1 MNMPD
6 MPPVPRPDD
15 DAPRPARK
23 PRRRVWRV
31 LAWIGLIL
39 LLLVVLAIGALVL
52 ALRTEGGTRQL
63 WSVATRL
70 SAGMLAGEYEG
81 GTVAT
86 GLRLRNLVY
95 ASGEGDA
102 ATRVTIDRIDGTW
115 SFVWSPA
122 RLHVQDLR
130 IGNVDAKLPPAAPE
144 PADRTPARMPDSL
157 SLPLAIDVD
166 TLTLAQLSVTQG
178 NAPTAT
184 PLVFKDLSAALHSDG
199 ARHRLTVDRLVTP
212 YGKLQ
217 ANAQLAGPRPYPLT
231 AEALLEGEW
240 QKETFALSATVT
252 GSLDALRA
260 QVEATGDRIRGR
272 ATAEVTPFGPVPFT
286 HLLVDGERINP
297 RLFSPGAPQANLTVH
312 AELRPVEAVAPPPV
326 IARPQPGQTA
336 ASAVAAASA
345 ASASAPVPTP
355 LAPGTPGTPGTPASA
370 TRPLAVAGELTVRNL
385 EPGPIDKE
393 RLPVESVRARVELS
407 ETAQSV
413 RDLRIALLGK
423 GEILGQGMLREGR
436 GGFDL
441 DVRLLDVAALHT
453 ALVPTRLAGPVIL
466 RLEPGRQSVALDLAG
481 GELKLFA
488 DARVDEEAVT
498 LTALRAGIGAGTL
511 TADGKLALKDEQAF
525 QFKGKLANFD
535 PARVA
540 RVAPGRINADFSTTG
555 SLAAGSAKDLLRVAV
570 DFALRE
576 SEYAGLPMTGNGKIR
591 IEGERLLPS
600 EASLSMA
607 GNQVNLRGSFGGRG
621 DRLKVAIDAPQ
632 LDRLKFGVAGRAKV
646 DAEITGTMKRP
657 EVVGDYSAQGLVF
670 GPHKVASAS
679 GHAELRGGLDGTLSA
694 QLTARDYQG
703 PDAAI
708 RTLDANLAGTQAN
721 HTFDAKAV
729 GTVRRKPV
737 QLNLA
742 GQGAWQGDNRNG
754 GGWNGTIRT
763 LEERGTVNLRLTAPT
778 TLLVADQHIKL
789 GAARFAFDQ
798 ATLAVDG
805 LDWDHG
811 RIRTAGAIDGVRVAH
826 VLELAALF
834 SGEAPP
840 VRSDLV
846 LDGKWN
852 LALAETASGFAE
864 IRRRSGDAS
873 INAGRGWTALGLGE
887 TKLRADIAGNRIA
900 LRGGTVAERIGR
912 IVVDASAGLVTEQG
926 LQTVGPPSTLD
937 GTVAFDIP
945 RLKSLES
952 FTGPQ
957 YALEGKL
964 AANLRLAGTV
974 GKPLL
979 TGNVDGSG
987 IGVTL
992 YDLGI
997 RLTDG
1002 VVQVVLDQNT
1012 VELKQVRFRGGDGTL
1027 TATGAVKLGESDP
1040 NITGKIVADKLQ
1052 LFASPERTLIVSG
1065 EAGIANEDRKLT
1077 IRGKFR
1083 VDRGLFDLPKAGAPE
1098 LGDDV
1103 VVIRRRDQRE
1113 LPTANAPVP
1122 EDKPTSQFSPVIDV
1136 AIDLGNNFRFRGAGA
1151 DLLLAGQL
1159 GIASAPLTPMR
1170 ATGTVRVVDGT
1181 YEAFGR
1187 KLNIE
1192 RGIVNFNGPIGNPN
1206 INIRAMRRNQE
1217 VEAGVEVT
1225 GTVRLP
1231 RVRLV
1236 SEPNVPDEDK
1246 LSWLMFGYGAES
1258 AGAGQQRQLS
1268 GGALGGAALGMI
1280 GGRAGKGIVQHFG
1293 IDEFSI
1299 GPSTAGLNDQQVVSV
1314 GKAVTE
1320 QISVGYEQSLTSASN
1335 IVKLTWAFSRRWS
1348 LIAKGGSI
1356 NGLSVLFNRRFNNW
1370 STLFAGSTNRRTTDV
1385 DPDLTPDG
1393 RPASEPAG
1401 DPVEAIKR

>member
-1 MNMPD
+1 MSIPD
-6 MPPVPRPDD
+6 MPPVPRPDR
-15 DAPRPARK
+15 DAPPPAHK
-23 PRRRVWRV
+23 PRRRVWRKVTRV
-31 LAWIGLIL
+31 LAWSGVTL
-39 LLLVVLAIGALVL
+39 LLLVMVLIGTVVL

-63 WSVATRL
+63 WAVATRL
-70 SAGMLAGEYEG
+70 SGGLLAGQFEG

-86 GLRLRNLVY
+86 GLHLRDVVY

-102 ATRVTIDRIDGTW
+102 ATRVTIDRVDGEW
-115 SFVWSPA
+115 SFTWSPA
-122 RLHVQDLR
+122 RLHVQSLR
-130 IGNVDAKLPPAAPE
+130 LGRVDARLPAATPDQ
-144 PADRTPARMPDSL
+144 AATPARMPDSL

-166 TLTLAQLSVTQG
+166 TLTLERLSILEG

-184 PLVFKDLSAALHSDG
+184 PLVFSDLAAALHSDG
-199 ARHRLTVDRLVTP
+199 TRHRLTVDRLVTP

-217 ANAQLAGPRPYPLT
+217 ANAQLAGPKPYPLT

-240 QKETFALSATVT
+240 QKESFALSATAS

-260 QVEATGDRIRGR
+260 ELEASGDRIRGR
-272 ATAEVTPFGPVPFT
+272 ATADLTPFGRVPFT

-355 LAPGTPGTPGTPASA
+355 ATPAPGVA
-370 TRPLAVAGELTVRNL
+370 PLAVAGELTVRNL

-393 RLPVESVRARVELS
+393 RLPVESVHARVEVS
-407 ETAQSV
+407 EAAQSV
-413 RDLRIALLGK
+413 RDLRIALLGR
-423 GEILGQGMLREGR
+423 GEILGQGMLRDGR

-441 DVRLLDVAALHT
+441 DVRRLDVAALHT

-488 DARVDEEAVT
+488 DARVDEDAVT
-498 LTALRAGIGAGTL
+498 LTSLRAGIGAGTL
-511 TADGKLALKDEQAF
+511 TADGRLALKEEQAF
-525 QFKGKLANFD
+525 HFKGKLANFD

-540 RVAPGRINADFSTTG
+540 KVAPGRINADFSTTG
-555 SLAAGSAKDLLRVAV
+555 TLSTGSVPDRLRVAV
-570 DFALRE
+570 DFGLRE
-576 SEYAGLPMTGNGKIR
+576 SEYAGLPMTGNGKVR
-591 IEGERLLPS
+591 FEGERLLPS

-607 GNQVNLRGSFGGRG
+607 GNQVDLRGSFGARG

-632 LDRLKFGVAGRAKV
+632 LERLKFGVAGRAKV
-646 DAEITGTMKRP
+646 DAEVTGTLRRP

-670 GPHKVASAS
+670 GPHKLASAS

-703 PDAAI
+703 PDAVV
-708 RTLDANLAGTQAN
+708 RTLDANLTGTQAN
-721 HTFDAKAV
+721 HTFEAKAV
-729 GTVRRKPV
+729 GTVRRRQI

-742 GQGAWQGDNRNG
+742 GQGGWQGQGKNG

-763 LEERGTVNLRLTAPT
+763 FEERGAANLRLTAPT

-789 GAARFAFDQ
+789 GPARFAFDQ
-798 ATLAVDG
+798 ATMAIDG

-811 RIRTAGAIDGVRVAH
+811 RIRSAGSLDGVRVAH
-826 VLELAALF
+826 VLELVALF

-852 LALAETASGFAE
+852 LVLAETASGFAE

-887 TKLRADIAGNRIA
+887 TQLRAEVVGSRVT
-900 LRGGTVAERIGR
+900 LRGGTAAERIGR
-912 IVVDASAGLVTEQG
+912 IVVDASAGLVSEQG
-926 LQTVGPPSTLD
+926 LQNIGPTSTLD

-964 AANLRLAGTV
+964 AANLKLAGTV

-1002 VVQVVLDQNT
+1002 VVKVVLDQNT
-1012 VELKQVRFRGGDGTL
+1012 VELKQVQFRGGDGTL
-1027 TATGAVKLGESDP
+1027 VATGAIKLGESDP
-1040 NITGKIVADKLQ
+1040 NLTGKIVADKLQ

-1065 EAGIANEDRKLT
+1065 EAGIANENRQLT

-1083 VDRGLFDLPKAGAPE
+1083 VDRGLFDLPKSGAPE

-1103 VVIRRRDQRE
+1103 VVIRHRDQRE
-1113 LPTANAPVP
+1113 LPTANVPVP
-1122 EDKPTSQFSPVIDV
+1122 EEAPTSRFSPVIDI
-1136 AIDLGNNFRFRGAGA
+1136 AIDLGNDFRFRGAGA

-1159 GIASAPLTPMR
+1159 GIASAPLSPMR

-1192 RGIVNFNGPIGNPN
+1192 RGIINFNGPISNPN

-1225 GTVRLP
+1225 GTVRIP

-1280 GGRAGKGIVQHFG
+1280 GARAGKGIVQHLG

-1314 GKAVTE
+1314 GKSVTD

-1370 STLFAGSTNRRTTDV
+1370 SSLFAGSTNRRTTDV
-1385 DPDLTPDG
+1385 DPDLPPGTQPANSA
-1393 RPASEPAG
+1393 ASEPAG
-1401 DPVEAIKR
+1401 DPIEAIKR